1 MSARISRLATA
12 LFAVLSAAMAI
23 NLTVMQPGAR
33 VERVADRS
41 GMWGAVRETAALAVP
56 ELDQRNERPELPVGA
71 PAGAA
76 SRVGGPVPTSSGP
89 LTPGIAQRVLVSPPG
104 TADPTQTT
112 RAVQMALAAKGYE
125 TGGTDGIAGSV
136 TQAAILAYE
145 VDNGLPLTAEPS
157 DVLLAKIKDGR
168 RGTATAA
175 SLAPG
180 PKADALIRSVQV
192 SLGRLGYKVGRADG
206 RLGETTI
213 AAIRAFEKQQA
224 MPDTGRISGDL
235 LTRLTRLSTTTP
247 RTAERR

>member
-33 VERVADRS
+33 LEHVADRS

-56 ELDQRNERPELPVGA
+56 ELDQRLGRPEVPAGA

-76 SRVGGPVPTSSGP
+76 SRVGGPVPTNSGP

-104 TADPTQTT
+104 ATDPTQTT

-125 TGGTDGIAGSV
+125 TGGTDEIAGPV

-192 SLGRLGYKVGRADG
+192 SLGKLGYKVGRADG

-235 LTRLTRLSTTTP
+235 LTRLTRLSTTAP

>member
-1 MSARISRLATA
+1 
-12 LFAVLSAAMAI
+12 
-23 NLTVMQPGAR
+23 
-33 VERVADRS
+33 
-41 GMWGAVRETAALAVP
+41 VRETAALAVP

-125 TGGTDGIAGSV
+125 TGGTDGIAGPV

-192 SLGRLGYKVGRADG
+192 SLGKLGYKVGRADG

>member
-1 MSARISRLATA
+1 MSARILRLATA
-12 LFAVLSAAMAI
+12 LFAVLSAAVAI
-23 NLTVMQPGAR
+23 NLTVMQSGAR
-33 VERVADRS
+33 MEHVADANGS
-41 GMWGAVRETAALAVP
+41 WGAVRETAALAVQ
-56 ELDQRNERPELPVGA
+56 ELDQKTVRPDVPATA
-71 PAGAA
+71 PAGAGLRA
-76 SRVGGPVPTSSGP
+76 NGPVPTSSGP
-89 LTPGIAQRVLVSPPG
+89 VTPGITQRVLVSPPG
-104 TADPTQTT
+104 AADPKETT

-125 TGGTDGIAGSV
+125 TGGTDGVAGPV

-157 DVLLAKIKDGR
+157 DVLLARIKDGR

-180 PKADALIRSVQV
+180 PKADALIRSVQS
-192 SLGRLGYKVGRADG
+192 SLAKLGYKVGRADG
-206 RLGETTI
+206 LLGEATI

-235 LTRLTRLSTTTP
+235 LTRLTRLSTAP

>member
-12 LFAVLSAAMAI
+12 LFAVLSAAMAV
-23 NLTVMQPGAR
+23 NLTVMQPGVR
-33 VERVADRS
+33 VEHVADRS
-41 GMWGAVRETAALAVP
+41 GTWGEVRETAALAVP
-56 ELDQRNERPELPVGA
+56 ELDQRVGRPELP
-71 PAGAA
+71 AGAQAGPA
-76 SRVGGPVPTSSGP
+76 SRVSGPVPTNSGP
-89 LTPGIAQRVLVSPPG
+89 LTPGISQRVLVSPPG
-104 TADPTQTT
+104 AADPTQTT

-125 TGGTDGIAGSV
+125 TGGTDGIAGPV

-157 DVLLAKIKDGR
+157 DMLLAKIKDGG
-168 RGTATAA
+168 RGAATAG

-180 PKADALIRSVQV
+180 PKADALIRSVQM
-192 SLGRLGYKVGRADG
+192 SLSKLGYKVGRADG

-235 LTRLTRLSTTTP
+235 LIRLTRLSTAP
-247 RTAERR
+247 RTVERR

>member
-76 SRVGGPVPTSSGP
+76 SRVGGPAPTSSGP

-104 TADPTQTT
+104 AADPTQTT

-125 TGGTDGIAGSV
+125 TGGTDGIAGPV

-192 SLGRLGYKVGRADG
+192 SLGKLGYKVGRADG

>member
-89 LTPGIAQRVLVSPPG
+89 LTPGIAQRVLVSPPEA
-104 TADPTQTT
+104 ADPTQTT

-125 TGGTDGIAGSV
+125 TGGTDGIAGPV

-192 SLGRLGYKVGRADG
+192 SLGKLGYKVGRADG

>member
-12 LFAVLSAAMAI
+12 LFAVLSAAVAI

-33 VERVADRS
+33 VQHVADRS

-56 ELDQRNERPELPVGA
+56 ELDQRNGRPDLPAGA

-76 SRVGGPVPTSSGP
+76 SRASGPVPTNSGP
-89 LTPGIAQRVLVSPPG
+89 LTPGITQRVLVSPPG
-104 TADPTQTT
+104 AAADPTQTT

-125 TGGTDGIAGSV
+125 TGGTDGIAGPV

-157 DVLLAKIKDGR
+157 DVLLARIKDGG

-192 SLGRLGYKVGRADG
+192 SLGKLGYKVGRADG
-206 RLGETTI
+206 RLGEATI
-213 AAIRAFEKQQA
+213 AAIRAFEKQQGMA
-224 MPDTGRISGDL
+224 DTGRISGDL
-235 LTRLTRLSTTTP
+235 LIRLTRLSTAP

>member
-104 TADPTQTT
+104 TADPMQTT

-125 TGGTDGIAGSV
+125 TGGTDGIAGPV

-192 SLGRLGYKVGRADG
+192 SLGKLGYKVGRADG

>member
-125 TGGTDGIAGSV
+125 TGGTDGIAGPV

-192 SLGRLGYKVGRADG
+192 SLGKLGYKVGRADG

>member
-56 ELDQRNERPELPVGA
+56 ELDKRNERPELPVGA

-104 TADPTQTT
+104 AADPTQTT

-125 TGGTDGIAGSV
+125 TGGTDGIAGPV

-192 SLGRLGYKVGRADG
+192 SLGKLGYKVGRADG

>member
-1 MSARISRLATA
+1 MSARIWKLVTV
-12 LFAVLSAAMAI
+12 LFAVLSTAVAI

-33 VERVADRS
+33 MEHTADGR

-56 ELDQRNERPELPVGA
+56 ELDQRSERPDLPAVA
-71 PAGAA
+71 AAGTP
-76 SRVGGPVPTSSGP
+76 SRVGGPLPTSSGP
-89 LTPGIAQRVLVSPPG
+89 VTPGIAQRVLVSPPG
-104 TADPTQTT
+104 AEDLTETT
-112 RAVQMALAAKGYE
+112 RAVQVALAAKGYE
-125 TGGTDGIAGSV
+125 TGGTDGIAGPV

-145 VDNGLPLTAEPS
+145 ADNGLPLTAEPS

-175 SLAPG
+175 ALAPG
-180 PKADALIRSVQV
+180 PRADALIRSVQL
-192 SLGRLGYKVGRADG
+192 SLGKLGYKVGRADG
-206 RLGETTI
+206 RLGEATI

-235 LTRLTRLSTTTP
+235 LTRLTRLSTAP

>member
-71 PAGAA
+71 PVGAA

-104 TADPTQTT
+104 AADPTQTT

-125 TGGTDGIAGSV
+125 TGGTDGIAGPV

-192 SLGRLGYKVGRADG
+192 SLGKLGYKVGRADG

>member
-104 TADPTQTT
+104 AADPTQTT

-125 TGGTDGIAGSV
+125 TGGTDGIAGPV

-192 SLGRLGYKVGRADG
+192 SLGKLGYKVGRADG